1 MLRYVMVCSVLVT
14 ATFAASGYLH
24 AEQLQASLGHH
35 PSATDFVGRARCA
48 EAAVHVTG
56 ASATERRLACSAAS
70 EALQL
75 LGQCQI
81 SLRRPL
87 HIEISKE
94 VRQPLRDPIFGLF
107 DTKQEK
113 VLVTR
118 YANIPS
124 LVGGTP
130 YSKLP
135 QEEFYKSL
143 IVHEV
148 VHAVMHQNL
157 KRPATSLAA
166 YEYPA
171 YALQIESLSPRARH
185 EFLQSFDPIVI
196 GADSIFSN
204 SLLHFDPFFF
214 AARAYA
220 HFKAS
225 DSGCAHL
232 HGLLEGEVAFIPT
245 LSQSP

>member
-1 MLRYVMVCSVLVT
+1 MLRYVMVCLVT
-14 ATFAASGYLH
+14 ATFAASDCLH

-35 PSATDFVGRARCA
+35 PSATDFVGQERCA

-81 SLRRPL
+81 SPRTPP
-87 HIEISKE
+87 HVEILNE
-94 VRQPLRDPIFGLF
+94 VRQPLGRPIFGLF
-107 DTKQEK
+107 DTKRGR
-113 VLVTR
+113 VAITRFANVSGLVK
-118 YANIPS
+118 
-124 LVGGTP
+124 GTP
-130 YSKLP
+130 YDALP
-135 QEEFYKSL
+135 QEEFYKSM

-171 YALQIESLSPRARH
+171 YALQIASLSPSTRQ
-185 EFLQSFDPIVI
+185 EFLRSFGQIEI
-196 GADSIFSN
+196 GPDSIFSDA
-204 SLLHFDPFFF
+204 LLHFDPFFF
-214 AARAYA
+214 AARAYQ
-220 HFKAS
+220 HYRTS
-225 DSGCAHL
+225 VNGCTHL
-232 HGLLEGEVAFIPT
+232 SALLLQGNARFIPA
-245 LSQSP
+245 LPHLQ